1 MLMSRFDVE
10 LEAGVRALRR
20 VLTIVLTTG
29 LLAAPLAVAQQAVKI
44 PRIGLLG
51 AASASGY
58 ASQLEAFRQ
67 GLRALGYVE
76 GQNIIIDY
84 RWAEGRYERLSD
96 LAAELVRLKVDVILT
111 HGTPG
116 TQAAKRATTTI
127 PIVVVVAGD
136 AVATGLVKSL
146 ARPGGNVTGSSFFL
160 PELSAK
166 RLELL
171 REVLPEAS
179 RIGVL
184 LNAGNA
190 VHGLVRRGLDSG
202 ARAMKVEL
210 QYVAARGPSDLDRAF
225 DALTAGRNQGL
236 VVVDDGMLIANAGR
250 IADPE
255 TAADDRVQRACGSGR
270 AHVLRREL
278 PRSLATGPDVRGQD
292 PEGRETERAPDRA
305 GLAVRVEGQPQR
317 VGDIMLTSLCLR
329 IYERQLSLR

>member
-1 MLMSRFDVE
+1 
-10 LEAGVRALRR
+10 VRALRR

-67 GLRALGYVE
+67 GLRALGWVE
-76 GQNIIIDY
+76 GQNIAIEY
-84 RWAEGRYERLSD
+84 RWAEGRYDRLAD

-250 IADPE
+250 IADLATRKRLPTIGFSE
-255 TAADDRVQRACGSGR
+255 LAGAGALMSYGVSFPDLWRQAPTFVDRILKGARPS
-270 AHVLRREL
+270 EL
-278 PRSLATGPDVRGQD
+278 PIEQASRFELKVNLNEWAT
-292 PEGRETERAPDRA
+292 
-305 GLAVRVEGQPQR
+305 
-317 VGDIMLTSLCLR
+317 
-329 IYERQLSLR
+329 